1 MRSADLLRLVALAA
15 LWGASYLF
23 MRVSV
28 PHLGAEWVAE
38 GRTLAGGLVLA
49 AFIAVTGRSYAAR
62 RHWQGYAVVGVIG
75 VAIPFWLIGT
85 AVKTIDASTAA
96 ILNATSP
103 IFSAI
108 VASTWIRERL
118 TVEKVAG
125 IALSIAGIAVLVGW
139 TPRPMST
146 AELVA
151 CALSLAAC
159 ACYGFTSVFTNV
171 RLKEAPSSAIA
182 AASCLVAAAAMAPF
196 TPWTTVTNPVP
207 ASAWLAVL
215 ALGVLCTG
223 VAFILYF
230 RLIADLGPVKAV
242 MVTLLIP
249 VFGIFWGV
257 VFLGEPVTPGR
268 LAGCAIILL
277 GCALALGLLRLPFR
291 PAAGRDVGTAD
302 ERR

>member
-1 MRSADLLRLVALAA
+1 MVTLAA
-15 LWGASYLF
+15 IWGASYLF
-23 MRVSV
+23 MRLSV
-28 PHLGAEWVAE
+28 PHLGAEWVVE

-49 AFIAVTGRSYAAR
+49 AFIAATRRPVSLR
-62 RHWQGYAVVGVIG
+62 RHWRGYAVVGVVG

-108 VASTWIRERL
+108 VAAVWIRDRL

-139 TPRPMST
+139 TPKPMSA
-146 AELVA
+146 AELLA
-151 CALSLAAC
+151 CSMSLAAC
-159 ACYGFTSVFTNV
+159 ACYGFSSVFANV
-171 RLKEAPSSAIA
+171 HLKAAPSSAIS
-182 AASCLVAAAAMAPF
+182 AASCLAAAAVMAPF
-196 TPWTTVTNPVP
+196 TPWTGIASPAP
-207 ASAWLAVL
+207 ASAWLSVL

-223 VAFILYF
+223 VAFILYY
-230 RLIADLGPVKAV
+230 RLIADLGPVRAV

-268 LAGCAIILL
+268 LAGCAIVLA
-277 GCALALGLLRLPFR
+277 GCALALGLLRLPFHR
-291 PAAGRDVGTAD
+291 AGGLRQ
-302 ERR
+302 